1 LDLGNIEGLCAHS
14 NFEQMMLNRSFIAIL
29 ALSFLPFIL
38 LKQGWATSYALGY
51 LIYITFLW
59 GVSRFHE
66 TRTQSIQ
73 TKHSSHLG
81 FLLSFFPWV
90 MGWAFLILS
99 LQWVFLPIA
108 NSQRFVLSSLL
119 LLYFL
124 FMATWF
130 SQLTL
135 PSLKTLQVFAKVFLG
150 IHLLILAVYKVM
162 GVLYIYP
169 EPSHLGL
176 AVIPWFTL
184 LFLSVNSLEKKL
196 LFGLLILFA
205 VLSKNTTLVVF
216 MLMALIWVRPPLYL
230 IIAIVSYILFFNE
243 QQLIERLSFNKSI
256 FTCHTVISESDVGYW
271 QVCPEFVSTSTLVWL
286 KGWHLAYLNL
296 METFGLGIG
305 FQQLG
310 YAGAYSMISESIRS
324 STIGHVDLNV
334 YDGGSLA
341 AKMISEMG
349 LLALGFLIY
358 SLGIF
363 CLYVRQVVQ
372 LNYFWMA
379 CFVGGLFE
387 LYIRGYGYF
396 TLNFVAY
403 LAACLY
409 FQKQLCTLKLQIK

>member
-1 LDLGNIEGLCAHS
+1 
-14 NFEQMMLNRSFIAIL
+14 
-29 ALSFLPFIL
+29 
-38 LKQGWATSYALGY
+38 LGY

-59 GVSRFHE
+59 GVSRFHK
-66 TRTQSIQ
+66 THAKSIQ
-73 TKHSSHLG
+73 TIQSNYRG

-90 MGWAFLILS
+90 LGWVFLILL

-108 NSQRFVLSSLL
+108 NGQRFVLSSLL

-124 FMATWF
+124 FMAIWF
-130 SQLTL
+130 SQLNL
-135 PSLKTLQVFAKVFLG
+135 PSLKTLQIFAKVFLG
-150 IHLLILAVYKVM
+150 IHLLILVVYKVM

-196 LFGLLILFA
+196 VFGLLILFA

-230 IIAIVSYILFFNE
+230 IIAMVIYILFFNE
-243 QQLIERLSFNKSI
+243 QQLIARLSFNKAI
-256 FTCHTVISESDVGYW
+256 FPCHTVVFETADGYLPG
-271 QVCPEFVSTSTLVWL
+271 CPVFISTSTLVWL

-296 METFGLGIG
+296 IETFGLGIG

-310 YAGAYSMISESIRS
+310 YTGAYSIISESIRS
-324 STIGHVDLNV
+324 GTIGHVDLNIH
-334 YDGGSLA
+334 DGGSLA

-349 LLALGFLIY
+349 LLGVLFLIY
-358 SLGIF
+358 SLMTF
-363 CLYVRQVVQ
+363 VLYLRRVSQW
-372 LNYFWMA
+372 NYFWIA
-379 CFVGGLFE
+379 AFIGGLFE

-396 TLNFVAY
+396 TLNFVAHVAAY
-403 LAACLY
+403 LF
-409 FQKQLCTLKLQIK
+409 FQWELRHQQPTR

>member
-1 LDLGNIEGLCAHS
+1 
-14 NFEQMMLNRSFIAIL
+14 MMIIHPTFLAIL
-29 ALSFLPFIL
+29 GLSFLPFVL

-59 GVSRFHE
+59 GVNYFHK
-66 TRTQSIQ
+66 TPAQSIQ
-73 TKHSSHLG
+73 TNQPKHHG
-81 FLLSFFPWV
+81 FLLNFSPWV
-90 MGWAFLILS
+90 LGWVFFILI

-108 NSQRFVLSSLL
+108 NGQRFVLSSLL

-124 FMATWF
+124 CMAIWF
-130 SQLTL
+130 SRLNL

-150 IHLLILAVYKVM
+150 IHLLILLIYKGM

-196 LFGLLILFA
+196 VFGLLILFA

-230 IIAIVSYILFFNE
+230 IVAMVIYILFFNE
-243 QQLIERLSFNKSI
+243 QQLIERLSFNKAI
-256 FTCHTVISESDVGYW
+256 FPCFTVVFESADSYLPG
-271 QVCPEFVSTSTLVWL
+271 CPVFVSTSTLVWL

-296 METFGLGIG
+296 IETVGLGIG

-310 YAGAYSMISESIRS
+310 YSGAYSMISESLRS
-324 STIGHVDLNV
+324 GTIGNVDLNIH
-334 YDGGSLA
+334 DGGSLA
-341 AKMISEMG
+341 AKMVSEMG
-349 LLALGFLIY
+349 LLGVLFLIY
-358 SLGIF
+358 GLVTF
-363 CLYVRQVVQ
+363 VLYLRRVSQW
-372 LNYFWMA
+372 NYFWIA
-379 CFVGGLFE
+379 AFVGGLFE

-403 LAACLY
+403 IASISFFSNQMNNLRNE
-409 FQKQLCTLKLQIK
+409 

>member
-1 LDLGNIEGLCAHS
+1 MIMNPTFLG
-14 NFEQMMLNRSFIAIL
+14 IL
-29 ALSFLPFIL
+29 GLSFLPFVL

-59 GVSRFHE
+59 GVSRFHK
-66 TRTQSIQ
+66 THAKSIQ
-73 TKHSSHLG
+73 TNQPKHRG
-81 FLLSFFPWV
+81 FLLNFSPWV
-90 MGWAFLILS
+90 LGWVFFILIF
-99 LQWVFLPIA
+99 QWVFLPIA
-108 NSQRFVLSSLL
+108 NGQRFVLSSLL

-124 FMATWF
+124 CMAIWF
-130 SQLTL
+130 SRLNL

-150 IHLLILAVYKVM
+150 IHLLILLIYKVM

-230 IIAIVSYILFFNE
+230 IVAMVIYILFFNE
-243 QQLIERLSFNKSI
+243 QQLIERLSFNKAI
-256 FTCHTVISESDVGYW
+256 WPCHTVVFESDGDYLPG
-271 QVCPEFVSTSTLVWL
+271 CPVFVSTSTLVWL

-296 METFGLGIG
+296 IETVGLGIG

-310 YAGAYSMISESIRS
+310 YTGAYSIISESLRS
-324 STIGHVDLNV
+324 GTIGNVDLNIH
-334 YDGGSLA
+334 DGGSLA

-349 LLALGFLIY
+349 ILGVLFLIY
-358 SLGIF
+358 SLITF
-363 CLYVRQVVQ
+363 VLYLRRVSQW
-372 LNYFWMA
+372 NYFWIA
-379 CFVGGLFE
+379 AFVGGLFE

-396 TLNFVAY
+396 TLNFVAHV
-403 LAACLY
+403 AACSF
-409 FQKQLCTLKLQIK
+409 FQWELRQQQPMQ

>member
-1 LDLGNIEGLCAHS
+1 M
-14 NFEQMMLNRSFIAIL
+14 MMLNRSFIAIL

-38 LKQGWATSYALGY
+38 LKHGWATSYALGY

-59 GVSRFHE
+59 SVSRFYE

-90 MGWAFLILS
+90 MGWAFLILL

-230 IIAIVSYILFFNE
+230 ILAMVIYIVFFNE
-243 QQLIERLSFNKSI
+243 QQLIERLGFNKAI
-256 FTCHTVISESDVGYW
+256 FPCFTVVLESAGVYW
-271 QVCPEFVSTSTLVWL
+271 PGCPVFVSTSTLVWL

-324 STIGHVDLNV
+324 GTIGNVDLNI

-349 LLALGFLIY
+349 LLGVLFLVY
-358 SLGIF
+358 SLMTF
-363 CLYVRQVVQ
+363 VLYLRRVPQW
-372 LNYFWMA
+372 NYFWIA
-379 CFVGGLFE
+379 AFIGGLFE

-396 TLNFVAY
+396 TLNFVAHV
-403 LAACLY
+403 AACL
-409 FQKQLCTLKLQIK
+409 FFSSQISTLRDE